1 MWLQNGIFQRRV
13 KQLQDIVADAQL
25 KRVEAEAVEDQL
37 TRAVEEGLANVRKSE
52 IARAQATQKMT
63 DQRQNLL
70 QAHALEISAMTEEV
84 GPLKE
89 SLESATDR
97 STQLAA
103 QLTLAK
109 SEMVELVR
117 AQGRAEVR
125 CLLPSPATGE

>member
-1 MWLQNGIFQRRV
+1 M
-13 KQLQDIVADAQL
+13 
-25 KRVEAEAVEDQL
+25 EDQL

-84 GPLKE
+84 EPLKE

-97 STQLAA
+97 SAQLAA

-109 SEMVELVR
+109 SEMVQLVR
-117 AQGRAEVR
+117 AQGRVEVR
-125 CLLPSPATGE
+125 CLLPSPATGDWG